1 MFMEKHPKRQTDQ
14 APEQPVG
21 RPVAYLNGYFN
32 YMRYNPATQKALE
45 IETIEL
51 PQGEDRP
58 L

>member
-1 MFMEKHPKRQTDQ
+1 MEKHPKRQTDQ

-32 YMRYNPATQKALE
+32 YMRYNPTTQKALE